1 MVVVIDTCSLLAMTK
16 YYLPFD
22 DNQVLYHFIESGFH
36 AHTLIV
42 VDAILNE
49 SRQTAKGYILASF
62 PFLENSK
69 THIIRTGDMFAPSP
83 QRFSNQL
90 DNNLCVSLRKKLL
103 TDVEYTAAKQQYL
116 LTGDARLIIYALN
129 YQSDHKNDIFNDFY
143 VLTEESRF
151 QNDGKLFKKLTL
163 ICDFLNINTITL
175 PEYFKQNGI
184 KVEYSCSET
193 NITY

>member
-1 MVVVIDTCSLLAMTK
+1 M
-16 YYLPFD
+16 
-22 DNQVLYHFIESGFH
+22 
-36 AHTLIV
+36 
-42 VDAILNE
+42 
-49 SRQTAKGYILASF
+49 
-62 PFLENSK
+62 
-69 THIIRTGDMFAPSP
+69 
-83 QRFSNQL
+83 
-90 DNNLCVSLRKKLL
+90 VSLRKKLL
-103 TDVEYTAAKQQYL
+103 TDVEYIAAKQQYL

-151 QNDGKLFKKLTL
+151 QNDGKLFKKLPL